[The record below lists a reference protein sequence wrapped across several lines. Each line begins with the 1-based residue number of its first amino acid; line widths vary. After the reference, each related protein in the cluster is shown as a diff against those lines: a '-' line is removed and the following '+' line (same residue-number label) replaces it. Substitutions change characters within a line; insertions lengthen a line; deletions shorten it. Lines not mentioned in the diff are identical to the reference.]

1 MQAASDTD
9 LLDDVRAELLH
20 GKRTDVASELPNDGV
35 TETIIIK
42 IQDVLHNLRIDVREE
57 R

>member
-1 MQAASDTD
+1 MQANSDAH
-9 LLDDVRAELLH
+9 LLDNVRTELLH
-20 GKRTDVASELPNDGV
+20 GKRTDVTSELPNDGV
-35 TETIIIK
+35 AETIIIK